1 MNLRFKKVIL
11 GFKERLL
18 MLEPEKINSL
28 KKCNEGIHLCNN
40 TLYLLRS
47 LVEKKDF
54 KTLEEEV
61 HFFKTVKSEPLGYLV
76 YFSEVRSCELLMP
89 KIGLSNQLNFLEK
102 KINRIN
108 KFFNRNWDF
117 VHYMEQGLSYLDI
130 QYFTRSNQVFPLY
143 SLPEACYLDP
153 KFFTSHD
160 MLWARIKGL
169 NIFIV
174 YLQERIKL
182 LRAQKHRDLQGAR
195 TKKSLTWN
203 ASKTALTELI
213 YALHAVNAIN
223 DGSGNV
229 KAIAAVFESVFNI
242 NLDNLYKTY
251 SEIKARKGGRSRF
264 LEELVTRFNEKMEE
278 DDSF

>member
-28 KKCNEGIHLCNN
+28 KKCHEGIHLCNN

-223 DGSGNV
+223 GGSGNV
-229 KAIAAVFESVFNI
+229 KAIATVFESVFNI